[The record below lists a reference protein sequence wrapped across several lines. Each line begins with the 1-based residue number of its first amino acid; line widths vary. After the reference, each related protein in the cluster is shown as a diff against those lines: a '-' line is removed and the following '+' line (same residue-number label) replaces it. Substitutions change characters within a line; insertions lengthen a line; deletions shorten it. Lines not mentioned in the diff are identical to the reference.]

1 MISVQSN
8 FSTSKNT
15 FGKTFSYDLVSKTEK
30 LLSNEEEASHLL
42 NLSNMDMKLT
52 DTDFITR
59 TLRSNGG
66 DVLVSKLRTVA
77 NYAHMNL
84 YSADGKNR
92 LLFIRNTDMA
102 PENAQVYDSL
112 AQKFHNMDIMG

>member
-8 FSTSKNT
+8 IGNSKNT

-30 LLSNEEEASHLL
+30 LLSKEEEAHQLL
-42 NLSNMDMKLT
+42 NLSGMDLKLT
-52 DTDFITR
+52 EPNFITR
-59 TLRSNGG
+59 TLRSENG

-92 LLFIRNTDMA
+92 LLFIRNMDMH
-102 PENAQVYDSL
+102 PENAQVFDALS
-112 AQKFHNMDIMG
+112 QKFHNMDIIG